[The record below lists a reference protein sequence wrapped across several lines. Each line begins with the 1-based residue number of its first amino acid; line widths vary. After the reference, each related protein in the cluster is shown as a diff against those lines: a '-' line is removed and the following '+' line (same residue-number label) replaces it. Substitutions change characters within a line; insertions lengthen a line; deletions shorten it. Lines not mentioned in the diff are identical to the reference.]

1 MSATPNSPYAALRY
15 EAEVLENGRLELAV
29 PFTAGARVVVFVI
42 EEPEGPDDTLRD
54 LVSAAESSLGFWD
67 NPYDD
72 EDWNDA

>member
-1 MSATPNSPYAALRY
+1 MHMAAKAFKY
-15 EAEVLENGRLELAV
+15 DVQVNGQGQVELPV
-29 PFTAGARVVVFVI
+29 PFPPGAHLTVFVI
-42 EEPEGPDDTLRD
+42 EAEIPFAD